1 MRSELPYSPDELVNA
16 INRLLATHFVEIYKN
31 PNGSVVFKETRNV
44 DISRCV
50 PHAGACMAWPRPRAT
65 DAPDE
70 VERCGGRRA
79 GCKS

>member
-50 PHAGACMAWPRPRAT
+50 PHAGVHMTSPRPRTT
-65 DAPDE
+65 DAQDE
-70 VERCGGRRA
+70 AERFGVRRS